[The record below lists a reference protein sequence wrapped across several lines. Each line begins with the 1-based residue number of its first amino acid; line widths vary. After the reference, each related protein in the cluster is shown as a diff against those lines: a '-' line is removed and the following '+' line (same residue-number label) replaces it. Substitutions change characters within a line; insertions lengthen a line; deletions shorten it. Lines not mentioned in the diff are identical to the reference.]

1 MAALGAEGYTE
12 LVASTLE
19 KIEPQLVDNIFTS
32 HPTLDILKKYAKSY
46 TGRSLVLNLE
56 AAEDDNTV
64 VTDSSGSFQLDVSP
78 DIVGAAEYDWSAP
91 YVSKVRVQWKTL
103 QQNQG
108 KEQLVNLAEA
118 HLQNVQKSHARRIVA
133 DLHKPASQTQAGE
146 FNSMDALVGNYDYN
160 PEVGGITAT
169 DADHYWNATRLYI
182 PVEGEEGGQSIRKA
196 FRTVRNELLV
206 NTHNEAQVDVI
217 IAGRDVFEELED
229 SFDDKVRYVNFTDGQ
244 TRFRALFD
252 GDIEVRLDPDMRPDG
267 AYFLDSSSLR
277 FGYLNGNFMK
287 VQKPQ
292 VVTGT
297 LDFITPLASV
307 FAFGVNER
315 RRNALLVRTG
325 GAYAQYEEG
334 GSGDLFPGDGG
345 DGDGGGGGGSGVDG
359 GDEG

>member
-1 MAALGAEGYTE
+1 MTALGAEGYTE

-64 VTDSSGSFQLDVSP
+64 VTDSSGTFQLGVSP
-78 DIVGAAEYDWSAP
+78 DIVGAAEYNWSAP

-133 DLHKPASQTQAGE
+133 DLHKYAYETAAGE
-146 FNSMDALVGNYDYN
+146 FNSLDALVGDAASDATILDEQTGQTVSNVN
-160 PEVGGITAT
+160 AAREIGGINAQSSP
-169 DADHYWNATRLYI
+169 YWNSTRLTI
-182 PVEGEEGGQSIRKA
+182 PVESEQGGQSIRKA
-196 FRTVRNELLV
+196 FRTMRNELLV
-206 NTHNEAQVDVI
+206 NTHNEAKVDVI
-217 IAGRDVFEELED
+217 IAGRNVFEELED

-252 GDIEVRLDPDMRPDG
+252 GDIEVRLDPDMRTDG

-315 RRNALLVRTG
+315 RRNGLLIRTG
-325 GAYAQYEEG
+325 GAYN
-334 GSGDLFPGDGG
+334 
-345 DGDGGGGGGSGVDG
+345 V
-359 GDEG
+359 